1 VESREQI
8 PGGFILL
15 ARMALESDFMD
26 KPPLWAKLWF
36 WMLMKASFRENK
48 KLQRGQFFTNV
59 NEMREAM
66 SYHVGYRVVRP
77 TAKEIRRPYEGFTK
91 GEMIGSTKVKDGVV
105 ITILNY
111 EKYQDPKNY
120 EGRNRGRSEKH
131 TNGQT
136 GANLLIGKNGK
147 NDNKEDNTPP
157 KVPPENPDPKDLK
170 PDDSKPDDLKPK
182 DPKQEKYNPKK
193 HPIPS
198 YIKLDLWE
206 AFMDVRVDE
215 KASQREQAIK
225 TLITLIEKYKKQGSD
240 PNAMIENSIVNS
252 WKGVFPING
261 KSRKTAQTEKGALNE
276 GNHTGYT
283 NGDFGSPDWANGAGG
298 KQSAKTETSQL

>member
-1 VESREQI
+1 VVNGEQI

-15 ARMALESDFMD
+15 ARMALASDFMD

-48 KLQRGQFFTNV
+48 KLQRGQFFSNV

-77 TAKEIRRPYEGFTK
+77 TAKEIRRPYEGFMK

-120 EGRNRGRSEKH
+120 EGRNRGRGEKY

-147 NDNKEDNTPP
+147 NDKKEEYNPP
-157 KVPPENPDPKDLK
+157 KDPPENPDPKDLK
-170 PDDSKPDDLKPK
+170 P
-182 DPKQEKYNPKK
+182 EKYDPKK

-198 YIKLDLWE
+198 YIKPELWD
-206 AFMDVRVDE
+206 AFMDVRVDQ
-215 KASQREQAIK
+215 KASQNKPAIK
-225 TLITLIEKYKKQGSD
+225 TLITLIEKFKKQGSD
-240 PNAMIENSIVNS
+240 PNEMISNSIVNS
-252 WKGVFPING
+252 WEGVFPING
-261 KSRKTAQTEKGALNE
+261 ESRKTIQTEKGALTDGSE
-276 GNHTGYT
+276 KVEYGNGT
-283 NGDFGSPDWANGAGG
+283 NIDDIRKHWG
-298 KQSAKTETSQL
+298 KKDASDQQQPTNQAL